1 MGQTPEKSEQTSITN
16 NLRQRIK
23 EHNLNRRRKVSVP
36 ELGPM
41 TTVQE
46 VAMDSPTIPGRPA
59 LHERS
64 ISSPVQSTRYRHLA
78 TLRTIHQAS
87 KEDIAAAHIAAPVSA
102 FRQDRAPASNA
113 LRHPLS
119 PKDLTP
125 LVIPNQPAS
134 LPQLNRKI
142 SINRLKSSK
151 GPQDS
156 QNFATKPEDSPK
168 ARTPFTPFT
177 PMSGSL
183 PTATPRSATTA
194 LTASTLPTPIS
205 APAESR
211 ASPRPWEK
219 STTSSPDSAS
229 HPTADVKSSP
239 KVELEHQSRN
249 GPVTL
254 HNAQSL
260 PAMSHKRGKSESG
273 SIMDCGRSRRRCD
286 GSSGSKR
293 SVSAERRAFE
303 TLPQGW
309 KSSEAVSKMDQAE
322 ISYLQRQ
329 AELRYL
335 DNRTEYLRRTYMS
348 LRAGRRNLHSRI
360 CQYLRS
366 ARVAKF
372 SYESMLK
379 QEEALAELDASID
392 DWANKLEHAEN
403 RCTRVRQKLLEHVAA
418 AATLPNV
425 TNNDDTAVG
434 TPLQKTIGVHRPSAA
449 SDLSTP
455 PQSPTKMG
463 TFFDA
468 ESPSSSPQRVVAR
481 VPSVIPELPAE
492 EGESTDSKY
501 TSQNPE
507 EESVLKR
514 MESIRIYADSDVY
527 ALLADVENEFTNLN
541 EYGHAGPQLK
551 THPPTDEE
559 RRRELHRAHSHDIL
573 SGGSKGTAIKS
584 QPASPPATSPTAKE
598 STSGEGDIFLTAA
611 VFKPE

>member
-1 MGQTPEKSEQTSITN
+1 MAQPDTRRYQLFPKDRQLPAPIACGKQLEPEQPSSVAMGQTPEKSEQTSITN

-87 KEDIAAAHIAAPVSA
+87 KEDNVATHIAAPVSA

-113 LRHPLS
+113 SRQPLS

-125 LVIPNQPAS
+125 LVIPKQPTS
-134 LPQLNRKI
+134 LPQLAQNTHAFYAIYSDARLTPYFNAKI
-142 SINRLKSSK
+142 CNDCFNLINPPYPHLS
-151 GPQDS
+151 
-156 QNFATKPEDSPK
+156 
-168 ARTPFTPFT
+168 AR
-177 PMSGSL
+177 GI
-183 PTATPRSATTA
+183 PRFSAA
-194 LTASTLPTPIS
+194 LG
-205 APAESR
+205 E
-211 ASPRPWEK
+211 
-219 STTSSPDSAS
+219 
-229 HPTADVKSSP
+229 
-239 KVELEHQSRN
+239 
-249 GPVTL
+249 
-254 HNAQSL
+254 
-260 PAMSHKRGKSESG
+260 
-273 SIMDCGRSRRRCD
+273 
-286 GSSGSKR
+286 
-293 SVSAERRAFE
+293 
-303 TLPQGW
+303 
-309 KSSEAVSKMDQAE
+309 
-322 ISYLQRQ
+322 
-329 AELRYL
+329 ELRYL

-392 DWANKLEHAEN
+392 DWVNKLEQAEN
-403 RCTRVRQKLLEHVAA
+403 RRTRVRQKLLEHVAA
-418 AATLPNV
+418 AATLPNSA
-425 TNNDDTAVG
+425 NNDDTAVG

-501 TSQNPE
+501 SSENPE

-514 MESIRIYADSDVY
+514 MESIRIYADSDLY

-541 EYGHAGPQLK
+541 EGGHASPQLK

-559 RRRELHRAHSHDIL
+559 RRRELHRAHSHDVL
-573 SGGSKGTAIKS
+573 SGGPKTTTIKS
-584 QPASPPATSPTAKE
+584 QPASPRATSPPAKE
-598 STSGEGDIFLTAA
+598 LASGEGDIFLSAA